1 MFVSFF
7 LKKLT
12 FNIKMKFLTK
22 LFFDLFY
29 NNMIKINNLQ
39 KYFNKFSKINHD
51 IIKVKFVLF
60 LNFLEEDDENSII
73 VKNF

>member
-39 KYFNKFSKINHD
+39 KYFNKFSKIN
-51 IIKVKFVLF
+51 
-60 LNFLEEDDENSII
+60 
-73 VKNF
+73 